1 MVSQSLR
8 EPITTPTS
16 TGFES
21 AIALTPS
28 KGVFYADIGKNSTVM
43 DKKLLDILCCPASKQ
58 SLLLL
63 SSDQLDR
70 MNAAIAAGKAVQLDG
85 QPVNKPLK
93 EALITRDGKLI
104 YRIDDGIPVL
114 LAEEAVASASIDGLS
129 V

>member
-8 EPITTPTS
+8 DPITTPTS

-58 SLLLL
+58 SLQLL
-63 SSDQLDR
+63 SKTGLATL
-70 MNAAIAAGKAVQLDG
+70 NAAIAAGSITQLDG
-85 QPVNKPLK
+85 QPVKHALD
-93 EALITRDGKLI
+93 EALITQDRRLI

-114 LAEEAVASASIDGLS
+114 LAEEAIAASQVADLP